1 VPSFNPTEILDEKKS
16 DDLSVNEDRIIGVN
30 CDDDPV
36 PNRTRTSSSIDHEN
50 SSDPILSLL
59 PLGVSNL
66 IYDDDSYI
74 SDGGS
79 GKDAGVVFSS

>member
-1 VPSFNPTEILDEKKS
+1 
-16 DDLSVNEDRIIGVN
+16 VNEDRIIGVN

-50 SSDPILSLL
+50 SSDRILSLL

-66 IYDDDSYI
+66 IYDDDSYP

-79 GKDAGVVFSS
+79 EQDDIVSNGM